1 MKICITSTG
10 SDLDAAVDRIFGRA
24 RYFLFVDSETRETE
38 AVENTPGAHGAGVQA
53 AQLLSEKG
61 AGVLITGNVGPNA
74 YQGLSAAGI
83 KIYLGAQESGRKALE
98 DFEAGRLAETVAP
111 TRPGHGGRR

>member
-1 MKICITSTG
+1 MNICITSTG
-10 SDLDAAVDRIFGRA
+10 ADLEAPVDQTFGRA

-53 AQLLSEKG
+53 AQLLSERG

-74 YQGLSAAGI
+74 YQGLRAAGI
-83 KIYLGAQESGRKALE
+83 KIFTGAKGTARQALS
-98 DFEAGRLAETVAP
+98 DYEAGVLSKTDMP
-111 TRPGHGGRR
+111 TRAGHGGRR